1 MDFGENVGYYRK
13 KLGITQE
20 ELADRLYVSRQTVS
34 RWETNSS
41 FPDVET
47 IIKLCELFECD
58 MDTLVRGSAEQS
70 KERPTPLDVYDKHMN
85 RFSVAI
91 ALGVFLILLGVST
104 LLFSYVFSPGEIIG
118 LVALFV
124 SIAVAIADFIISGIN
139 HEEFV
144 RENKNVPPYGK
155 DRVKRF
161 RKKFAVAI
169 AGATMLI
176 FAGIVALV
184 LMCYKDGFA
193 PLGFS
198 REEWEYFSAS
208 VLLFC
213 ISISVFIYVFFGI
226 QYSKY
231 DVAQYNK
238 DSESGAFEKA
248 SREEKNKVGEAV
260 SSAIM
265 LTATAVFLLL
275 GFIGNLW
282 HPGWVAFPIGGIL
295 CAISSII
302 METLEKKK

>member
-1 MDFGENVGYYRK
+1 MSFGENVGYYRK
-13 KLGITQE
+13 SLGITQE

-34 RWETNSS
+34 RWETDSS

-47 IIKLCELFECD
+47 VIKLCELFGCD
-58 MDTLVRGSAEQS
+58 MDTLVRGDAEWS
-70 KERPTPLDVYDKHMN
+70 GERLTPLEVYDKHMN
-85 RFSVAI
+85 RFSAAI
-91 ALGVFLILLGVST
+91 ALGVFSILLGVS
-104 LLFSYVFSPGEIIG
+104 LLLLTYAFSLSEIVGI
-118 LVALFV
+118 VALFV
-124 SIAVAIADFIISGIN
+124 FIAVAVADFIIAGIN
-139 HEEFV
+139 HDEFI
-144 RENKNVPPYGK
+144 RENKNVSPYGEE
-155 DRVKRF
+155 RAKRF
-161 RKKFAVAI
+161 RKRFAVAI

-176 FAGIVALV
+176 FAGVVALV
-184 LMCYKDGFA
+184 LMCYNDGFA

-198 REEWEYFSAS
+198 RGEWEYFSAF

-213 ISISVFIYVFFGI
+213 ISVSVFIYVFFGM

-238 DSESGAFEKA
+238 DSESGTSEKGA
-248 SREEKNKVGEAV
+248 DEEKNKIGEAI

-302 METLEKKK
+302 TEAVSKKK